1 MTRKERFLRV
11 AAALEQL
18 YPDARCSLFSGN
30 AFELLVAVRL
40 SAQCTD
46 ARVNQVTPALF
57 AKYPTLEDYCNA
69 DVADIERLIYSCG
82 FYRTKAENIIEMARK
97 VRDDYDGRVPD
108 TIEDLLTL
116 PGVGRKT
123 ANLIVGD
130 VYGKESVVVDTHMIR
145 IANRLGL
152 VATKDPKQ
160 IEFALKKIIP
170 PDMGSDF
177 CHRIVLFGR
186 DICPA
191 RSPKCERCPLAD
203 GTCRRVGVAAKK
215 RTIEDEKMQA
225 NSGNIILIGMPGSG
239 KSTCGVVA
247 AKLLLKN
254 FFDTDLL
261 IQNREGQR
269 LQQIIDEKGLDY
281 FARAEEE
288 AVLSLDIAG
297 TVIATGGSV
306 VYSPAAMDHLRRMG
320 KVIYL
325 HLEYETMCRRIQ
337 NLDSRGVVL
346 QAGYTLQ
353 DMYKERLPLY
363 RRYADAVIKCDN
375 NTVEQTAQQIARCA
389 R

>member
-1 MTRKERFLRV
+1 
-11 AAALEQL
+11 
-18 YPDARCSLFSGN
+18 
-30 AFELLVAVRL
+30 
-40 SAQCTD
+40 
-46 ARVNQVTPALF
+46 
-57 AKYPTLEDYCNA
+57 
-69 DVADIERLIYSCG
+69 
-82 FYRTKAENIIEMARK
+82 
-97 VRDDYDGRVPD
+97 
-108 TIEDLLTL
+108 
-116 PGVGRKT
+116 
-123 ANLIVGD
+123 
-130 VYGKESVVVDTHMIR
+130 
-145 IANRLGL
+145 
-152 VATKDPKQ
+152 
-160 IEFALKKIIP
+160 
-170 PDMGSDF
+170 
-177 CHRIVLFGR
+177 
-186 DICPA
+186 
-191 RSPKCERCPLAD
+191 
-203 GTCRRVGVAAKK
+203 
-215 RTIEDEKMQA
+215 MQA

-306 VYSPAAMDHLRRMG
+306 VYSQAAMDHLRRMG

>member
-1 MTRKERFLRV
+1 
-11 AAALEQL
+11 
-18 YPDARCSLFSGN
+18 
-30 AFELLVAVRL
+30 
-40 SAQCTD
+40 
-46 ARVNQVTPALF
+46 
-57 AKYPTLEDYCNA
+57 
-69 DVADIERLIYSCG
+69 
-82 FYRTKAENIIEMARK
+82 
-97 VRDDYDGRVPD
+97 
-108 TIEDLLTL
+108 
-116 PGVGRKT
+116 
-123 ANLIVGD
+123 
-130 VYGKESVVVDTHMIR
+130 
-145 IANRLGL
+145 
-152 VATKDPKQ
+152 
-160 IEFALKKIIP
+160 
-170 PDMGSDF
+170 
-177 CHRIVLFGR
+177 
-186 DICPA
+186 
-191 RSPKCERCPLAD
+191 
-203 GTCRRVGVAAKK
+203 
-215 RTIEDEKMQA
+215 MQA

-306 VYSPAAMDHLRRMG
+306 VYSLAAMDHLRRMG